1 MAIAPK
7 LSNARVGM
15 ATNQA
20 SNEATLKLALELH
33 QDGDYRAAAAL
44 YRAMLQSN
52 QDNAQIW
59 GLLGSACRMNGDSA
73 EAVTSLE
80 KAVACAPHRVEL
92 KAEYAIALAEAEQ
105 HQEALDL
112 LDGLLPALQA
122 QNQDAAIVYAAMG
135 DACLALNRYEEAV
148 DHYRTGL
155 EKEPNNATASVN
167 LAAALQRLNRL
178 DEAIQ
183 AYETAVREE
192 PDNLLALNN
201 LGIALH
207 DAGRDDDALPLLQC
221 ACALAPDDPGV
232 RTDLAAVL
240 HRSGHLDE
248 AEDALNKALSC
259 DAGFAR
265 AWSNLGNLLQDK
277 LRLTEALMAHECA
290 LAREPAEPDYYWNF
304 AMTLL
309 LDGKIAE
316 GFAAYEWRRN
326 KPGFVKPPVTG
337 PEWDGTSPAQ
347 QTILLYSEQG
357 LGDSIQF
364 SRYAKLLAEMNATV
378 IIACPP
384 ALKNLLA
391 TLDESI
397 TVVSAFKDAPLYDC
411 HAPLMSM
418 PHLMRGLVDD
428 IPGETP
434 YLAVPPGTPSP
445 LPART
450 TTLRVGLAWAGNPK
464 HPADRRRSISLDRLR
479 PLFDVDGVEW
489 VSLQAD
495 DVSAAIADVGV
506 PMVEYLPHHD
516 TLEDTA
522 AAMAELDL
530 IISVDTLAAHLGGA
544 LGRPTWVML
553 PHAPDW
559 RWQIGRTDSP
569 WYPTLQLFRQPA
581 PDDWDSV
588 VSTMAD
594 ALKDFKPD

>member
-1 MAIAPK
+1 MATAPK
-7 LSNARVGM
+7 RSNARVGM

-52 QDNAQIW
+52 QENGQIW
-59 GLLGSACRMNGDSA
+59 GLLGSACRMNGDAA

-80 KAVACAPHRVEL
+80 RAVACAPHRIEL
-92 KAEYAIALAEAEQ
+92 KAEYAIALAEAEH

-122 QNQDAAIVYAAMG
+122 QNLDAAIVYAAIG

-148 DHYRTGL
+148 EHYRIAL
-155 EKEPNNATASVN
+155 EKEPQNATASVN
-167 LAAALQRLNRL
+167 LATALQRLDRL
-178 DEAIQ
+178 DEAIE

-221 ACALAPDDPGV
+221 ACALAPDDPSV

-248 AEDALNKALSC
+248 AEDALNKALAC

-265 AWSNLGNLLQDK
+265 AWSNLGNLLQDR
-277 LRLTEALMAHECA
+277 LRLTEARMAHECA
-290 LAREPAEPDYYWNF
+290 LAREPADPDYYWNY

-309 LDGKIAE
+309 LDGRMAE

-326 KPGFVKPPVTG
+326 KPNFVKAPVVG

-347 QTILLYSEQG
+347 QTILLYTEQG

-364 SRYAKLLAEMNATV
+364 SRYAALLAEMGATV

-384 ALKNLLA
+384 ALKNLLG
-391 TLDESI
+391 TLNQSI
-397 TVVSAFKDAPLYDC
+397 TVVSAYKDAPLYDR
-411 HAPLMSM
+411 HAPLMSL
-418 PHLMRGLVDD
+418 PHLMRGSIDD

-434 YLAVPPGTPSP
+434 YLDVPPGTPSP

-464 HPADRRRSISLDRLR
+464 HPADRRRSMTLDRLR
-479 PLFDVDGVEW
+479 PLFDIDGVEW
-489 VSLQAD
+489 VSLQAG
-495 DVSAAIADVGV
+495 DVSAAIAEAGV
-506 PMVEYLPHHD
+506 PMVEYLPFHNTVD
-516 TLEDTA
+516 ATA

-530 IISVDTLAAHLGGA
+530 VISVDTLAAHLAGA
-544 LGRPTWVML
+544 LARPTWIML

-559 RWQIGRTDSP
+559 RWQIGRNDSP
-569 WYPTLQLFRQPA
+569 WYPTVQLFRQPA

-588 VSTMAD
+588 VSSIAD
-594 ALKDFKPD
+594 ALKDFKPN

>member
-1 MAIAPK
+1 MATAPK

-52 QDNAQIW
+52 EDNAQIW

-80 KAVACAPHRVEL
+80 KAVACAPHRIEL

-122 QNQDAAIVYAAMG
+122 QDQDAAIVYAALG

-167 LAAALQRLNRL
+167 LATALQKLDRLE
-178 DEAIQ
+178 EAIE

-240 HRSGHLDE
+240 HRSGYLDE

-337 PEWDGTSPAQ
+337 PEWDGTEPAQ

-364 SRYAKLLAEMNATV
+364 SRYAKLLAEMEASV

-384 ALKNLLA
+384 ALKNLLS
-391 TLDESI
+391 TLGER
-397 TVVSAFKDAPLYDC
+397 VAAVSAFKDAPPYDH

-434 YLAVPPGTPSP
+434 YLAVPPDTPSP
-445 LPART
+445 LQPRT
-450 TTLRVGLAWAGNPK
+450 TDVRVGLAWAGNPD
-464 HPADRRRSISLDRLR
+464 HPADRRRSTSLSQLK
-479 PLFDVDGVEW
+479 PLFDVDGIEW
-489 VSLQAD
+489 VSLQGA
-495 DVSAAIADVGV
+495 DVSDEIAEAGV
-506 PMVEYLPHHD
+506 AMLD
-516 TLEDTA
+516 LEPIRTSLDDTA
-522 AAMAELDL
+522 AAMAGLDL
-530 IISVDTLAAHLGGA
+530 IIAVDTAAAHLAGA

-559 RWQIGRTDSP
+559 RWQIGRSDSP

-581 PDDWDSV
+581 PGDWDSV
-588 VSTMAD
+588 VAAVAD

>member
-1 MAIAPK
+1 MATAPK
-7 LSNARVGM
+7 PNNARVGM

-52 QDNAQIW
+52 QENAQIW
-59 GLLGSACRMNGDSA
+59 GLLGSACRMNGDAA
-73 EAVTSLE
+73 EAVNSLE
-80 KAVACAPHRVEL
+80 RAVACAPHRIEL

-105 HQEALDL
+105 HQEALNL

-148 DHYRTGL
+148 GYYRTGL

-167 LAAALQRLNRL
+167 LATALQRLDRL
-178 DEAIQ
+178 DEAIE
-183 AYETAVREE
+183 AYEAAVREE

-277 LRLTEALMAHECA
+277 LRLTEARMAHECA
-290 LAREPAEPDYYWNF
+290 LAREPAEPDYYWNY

-309 LDGKIAE
+309 LDGRIAE

-364 SRYAKLLAEMNATV
+364 SRYAKLLAEMDATV

-384 ALKNLLA
+384 ALKKVLG
-391 TLDESI
+391 TLGESI

-428 IPGETP
+428 IPAETP
-434 YLAVPPGTPSP
+434 YIAVPPNTLSP
-445 LPART
+445 LPPKT
-450 TTLRVGLAWAGNPK
+450 KELRIGLVWAGNPE
-464 HPADRRRSISLDRLR
+464 HPADRRRSMSLGPLR
-479 PLFDVDGVEW
+479 PLFDIDGIEW
-489 VSLQAD
+489 VSLQGG
-495 DVSAAIADVGV
+495 DVSAEIAEAGAPLLD
-506 PMVEYLPHHD
+506 
-516 TLEDTA
+516 LEPIRNSLDDTA
-522 AAMAELDL
+522 AAIAELDL
-530 IISVDTLAAHLGGA
+530 IISVDTAAAHLAGA

-559 RWQIGRTDSP
+559 RWQIGRDDSP
-569 WYPTLQLFRQPA
+569 WYPTLRLFRQPA

-588 VSTMAD
+588 VSTVAD
-594 ALKDFKPD
+594 ALKDYRPD

>member
-1 MAIAPK
+1 MATAPK

-52 QDNAQIW
+52 QENAQIW

-73 EAVTSLE
+73 EAVISLE
-80 KAVACAPHRVEL
+80 KAVACAPHRIEL

-122 QNQDAAIVYAAMG
+122 KDQDAAIVYAAMG

-148 DHYRTGL
+148 DYYRTGL
-155 EKEPNNATASVN
+155 EKEPQNATASVN
-167 LAAALQRLNRL
+167 LATALQRLDRL
-178 DEAIQ
+178 DEAIE

-221 ACALAPDDPGV
+221 ACALAPDDPSV

-248 AEDALNKALSC
+248 AEEALNKALSC

-277 LRLTEALMAHECA
+277 LRLTEARMAHECA
-290 LAREPAEPDYYWNF
+290 LAREPSEPDFYWNY

-309 LDGKIAE
+309 LDGRMAE

-326 KPGFVKPPVTG
+326 KPGFVKAPVTG
-337 PEWDGTSPAQ
+337 PEWDGTSPAH

-364 SRYAKLLAEMNATV
+364 SRYAKILAELEANV
-378 IIACPP
+378 IVACPP
-384 ALKNLLA
+384 ALKNLLG
-391 TLDESI
+391 TLGESI
-397 TVVSAFKDAPLYDC
+397 TVVSAFKDAPPYDC
-411 HAPLMSM
+411 HAPLMSI
-418 PHLMRGLVDD
+418 PHLMRGLIDE
-428 IPGETP
+428 IPADTP
-434 YLAVPPGTPSP
+434 YISVPPGTLSP
-445 LPART
+445 LPARST
-450 TTLRVGLAWAGNPK
+450 ELRIGLAWAGNPE
-464 HPADRRRSISLDRLR
+464 HPADRRRSMSLDMLQPLFGMENVEWISLQ
-479 PLFDVDGVEW
+479 GG
-489 VSLQAD
+489 
-495 DVSAAIADVGV
+495 DVSTQIAEAGA
-506 PMVEYLPHHD
+506 PLR
-516 TLEDTA
+516 TLEPIQSSFDDTA

-530 IISVDTLAAHLGGA
+530 IITVDTAAAHLAGA

-588 VSTMAD
+588 VSAVED
-594 ALKDFKPD
+594 ALKDYKPD

>member
-52 QDNAQIW
+52 QNNAQIW

-122 QNQDAAIVYAAMG
+122 QDQDAAIVYAAMG

-148 DHYRTGL
+148 DYYRTGL
-155 EKEPNNATASVN
+155 EKEPHNATASVN
-167 LAAALQRLNRL
+167 LAAALQRLDRL
-178 DEAIQ
+178 DEAIE
-183 AYETAVREE
+183 AYEAAVREE

-207 DAGRDDDALPLLQC
+207 EAGRDDDALPLLQC

-277 LRLTEALMAHECA
+277 LRLTEARMAHECA
-290 LAREPAEPDYYWNF
+290 LAREPADPDYYWNF

-326 KPGFVKPPVTG
+326 KPNFVKPPVTG

-347 QTILLYSEQG
+347 QTILLYAEQG

-364 SRYAKLLAEMNATV
+364 SRYAKLLAEMGATV

-384 ALKNLLA
+384 ALKELLG
-391 TLDESI
+391 TLGESI
-397 TVVSAFKDAPLYDC
+397 TVVSAFKDAPPYDC

-418 PHLMRGLVDD
+418 PHLMRGLIDD

-434 YLAVPPGTPSP
+434 YIAAPPHTLSP
-445 LPART
+445 LPPRT
-450 TTLRVGLAWAGNPK
+450 EALRVGLAWAGNQG
-464 HPADRRRSISLDRLR
+464 HPADRRRSMSLAPLG
-479 PLFDVDGVEW
+479 PLFDIEGIEW
-489 VSLQAD
+489 VSLQGG
-495 DVSAAIADVGV
+495 DVSAEIAEAGV
-506 PMVEYLPHHD
+506 PLLD
-516 TLEDTA
+516 LEPIRNSLNDTA

-530 IISVDTLAAHLGGA
+530 IISVDTAAAHLAGA

-559 RWQIGRTDSP
+559 RWQIGRSDSP
-569 WYPTLQLFRQPA
+569 WYPTLQLFRQPV
-581 PDDWDSV
+581 PGDWDSV
-588 VSTMAD
+588 VSAMAD